1 MSLTDTELYDEGV
14 TKLKEIAKAEGV
26 TGYSK
31 YRSNNKREL
40 VEIIIEHRKQ
50 RQNRIART
58 SPSPRKIDGFKL
70 LKKKCSYYT
79 IAELKQ
85 IAVDNNLQIAGK
97 VTKKSICNAYEKKKA
112 EVTLP
117 TPTQHPTQQSPTQH
131 PTQPPT
137 VDRSKPVLSKK
148 CMNYLKHELQDLAI
162 KHKLSSSGTKQ
173 ELCNRILMIYDEPE
187 SCVQL
192 SGRRKLQCHDRKM
205 KNQQIRVELDTKD
218 KPKDKPKK
226 YKLSKELIKNSD
238 YRKLTSLV
246 SRQDVIEFA
255 KLHGFADQINL
266 PTDEILQN
274 MWMIFNDES
283 FSDESPAES
292 IGNEPAV
299 KTPVKPSPIIHS
311 PVKPKIPSPIIPSPV
326 KPKIPSPKIPSP
338 KIPSPK
344 IPSPVK
350 PKIPSPI
357 IPSPVK
363 PKIPSPKIPSPKIPS
378 PVKPKIPSPK
388 IPTHFPKVIDSDGVN
403 SMEPSEDEVLIQ
415 KKIDAIERELQISP
429 MSTAML
435 NKKEEKIQR
444 YKRYLRTIQKARKS
458 IEPRKEPKKTKVSTK
473 EVVRSPS
480 PPIQPP
486 PELLVDP
493 SPQKMRSDTS
503 DDVRD
508 VEKKAVEK
516 AKEIQ
521 KERMRKQRLIPPKDK
536 VLDVS
541 TIADIENQLSEITA
555 PVIVPPT
562 SLGEIR
568 NSIFRELGMN
578 F

>member
-1 MSLTDTELYDEGV
+1 
-14 TKLKEIAKAEGV
+14 
-26 TGYSK
+26 
-31 YRSNNKREL
+31 
-40 VEIIIEHRKQ
+40 
-50 RQNRIART
+50 
-58 SPSPRKIDGFKL
+58 
-70 LKKKCSYYT
+70 
-79 IAELKQ
+79 
-85 IAVDNNLQIAGK
+85 
-97 VTKKSICNAYEKKKA
+97 
-112 EVTLP
+112 
-117 TPTQHPTQQSPTQH
+117 
-131 PTQPPT
+131 
-137 VDRSKPVLSKK
+137 
-148 CMNYLKHELQDLAI
+148 
-162 KHKLSSSGTKQ
+162 
-173 ELCNRILMIYDEPE
+173 
-187 SCVQL
+187 
-192 SGRRKLQCHDRKM
+192 
-205 KNQQIRVELDTKD
+205 
-218 KPKDKPKK
+218 
-226 YKLSKELIKNSD
+226 
-238 YRKLTSLV
+238 
-246 SRQDVIEFA
+246 
-255 KLHGFADQINL
+255 
-266 PTDEILQN
+266 
-274 MWMIFNDES
+274 
-283 FSDESPAES
+283 
-292 IGNEPAV
+292 
-299 KTPVKPSPIIHS
+299 
-311 PVKPKIPSPIIPSPV
+311 
-326 KPKIPSPKIPSP
+326 
-338 KIPSPK
+338 
-344 IPSPVK
+344 
-350 PKIPSPI
+350 
-357 IPSPVK
+357 
-363 PKIPSPKIPSPKIPS
+363 
-378 PVKPKIPSPK
+378 
-388 IPTHFPKVIDSDGVN
+388 
-403 SMEPSEDEVLIQ
+403 MEPSEDEVLIQ